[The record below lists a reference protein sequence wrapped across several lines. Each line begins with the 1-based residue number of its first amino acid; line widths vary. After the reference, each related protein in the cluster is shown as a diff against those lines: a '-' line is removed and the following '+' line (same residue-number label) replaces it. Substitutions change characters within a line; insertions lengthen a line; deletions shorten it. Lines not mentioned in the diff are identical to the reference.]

1 MSWNTSANAV
11 GYGRVCTSWQHL
23 AYGCCSTV
31 HKGTGAPSGKLW
43 SMTGSS
49 RPVPRMAKDSFRSWI
64 TLAVITPLAFILPLT
79 LGAQFTWP
87 VTRPLVLTYLLLF
100 LVTFAVFVALT
111 WITFRGHDPAALAH
125 IVRESTPR
133 SRAEKRHLRF
143 LGGGGASWSVQA
155 ALLALAAVL
164 LIALLPDLRAD
175 PVVTLSSIGLVIT
188 GWITVVVSYG
198 LKYVREDVDRA
209 GLEFPG
215 SSDLVFAD
223 YLYLACQISTTFS
236 SSDVQVTTTRMR
248 RLVSGQS
255 VVAFIFSTV
264 ILALLVSTLLSYTGG

>member
-1 MSWNTSANAV
+1 M
-11 GYGRVCTSWQHL
+11 
-23 AYGCCSTV
+23 
-31 HKGTGAPSGKLW
+31 
-43 SMTGSS
+43 
-49 RPVPRMAKDSFRSWI
+49 
-64 TLAVITPLAFILPLT
+64 
-79 LGAQFTWP
+79 
-87 VTRPLVLTYLLLF
+87 
-100 LVTFAVFVALT
+100 
-111 WITFRGHDPAALAH
+111 
-125 IVRESTPR
+125 
-133 SRAEKRHLRF
+133 
-143 LGGGGASWSVQA
+143 
-155 ALLALAAVL
+155 L

-215 SSDLVFAD
+215 SSDLVFSD
-223 YLYLACQISTTFS
+223 YLYLACQISTTFG